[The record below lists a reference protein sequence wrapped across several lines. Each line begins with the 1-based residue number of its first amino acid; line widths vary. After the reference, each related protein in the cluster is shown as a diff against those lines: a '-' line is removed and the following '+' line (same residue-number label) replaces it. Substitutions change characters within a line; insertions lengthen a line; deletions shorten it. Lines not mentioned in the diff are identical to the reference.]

1 MDFKLPANGLYCVSL
16 LGRQMH
22 IEIDMPTATCS
33 GEIVCIV
40 PCSSAPENH
49 ILLAAQAVPRVVH
62 ALREMSVEDQEA
74 FMVNTSRLFHFA
86 EEL

>member
-22 IEIDMPTATCS
+22 IEVDMPTATCS
-33 GEIVCIV
+33 GEIGYVMAC
-40 PCSSAPENH
+40 PSTCENH
-49 ILLAAQAVPRVVH
+49 TPILAQAVPRVVH
-62 ALREMSVEDQEA
+62 ALRELSAEDQEA
-74 FMVNTSRLFHFA
+74 FVVNASRLFHFA